1 MNSQI
6 RTSAHSHIIHIFTP
20 MKQIPNL
27 LTLLN
32 LFFGCLAIISIL
44 QNGISIMYNADGTQL
59 VDMPE
64 KIWMASLFIGLAAAV
79 DFLDGFAA
87 RLFKSNSAM
96 GKELDSLADVVS
108 FGVAPGMILYQF
120 LRMSFMKQE
129 NGVDVSLLWLLP
141 ALLIPCAAAYRL
153 AKFNLDDSQR
163 YSFKGVP
170 TPAVGLLI
178 ASFPLIYWTADNETV
193 VNVLLNKWIIYAIII
208 FLVYCMISNLPL
220 MAFKFKDF
228 SLKNNLPRFILFLIA
243 LVAVVFLHWLAVPV
257 IFIFYIIISLAFKNK
272 IS

>member
-1 MNSQI
+1 
-6 RTSAHSHIIHIFTP
+6 

-32 LFFGCLAIISIL
+32 LFFGCLAIISVL
-44 QNGISIMYNADGTQL
+44 QNGISIMYSADGTQL

-64 KIWMASLFIGLAAAV
+64 KIWMASLFIGLAGVA
-79 DFLDGFAA
+79 DFFDGFAA
-87 RLFKSNSAM
+87 RLFKSDSAM

-129 NGVDVSLLWLLP
+129 NGLDVSMIALLP
-141 ALLIPCAAAYRL
+141 ALLIPCAGAYRL
-153 AKFNLDDSQR
+153 ARFNIDNSQHH
-163 YSFKGVP
+163 SFKGVP
-170 TPAVGLLI
+170 IPAVGLLI
-178 ASFPLIYWTADNETV
+178 ASFPLIYWNADNESIV
-193 VNVLLNKWIIYAIII
+193 SLLLNKWILYGII
-208 FLVYCMISNLPL
+208 FLLSYLMISNLRL

-228 SLKNNLPRFILFLIA
+228 TLKNNLPRFILFLIA
-243 LVAVVFLHWLAVPV
+243 VIAAIFLHWLSVPV
-257 IFIFYIIISLAFKNK
+257 IFIFYIILSLAFKNK